1 MGVLKDL
8 TGQVFG
14 ELTVIRKHGVDKF
27 RHTIWECLCSCGRTS
42 YPLGTSLQKGV
53 TRSCGCKE
61 SLHELNPRPIKVP
74 IAPLRTNEDRLKIVF
89 NGMWQRCINPNSPN
103 WDHYGARGI
112 AICEEWSSLESFINW
127 SLSNGHSQDLTL
139 DRIDVSGPY
148 SPEPCRWATPVEQAN
163 NRRNT
168 VYFEV
173 NKKKYTWEELSK
185 VTTITRT
192 VFFRRMRE
200 GWNVVEALYT
210 PLYWSKKRNMKSPG
224 F

>member
-14 ELTVIRKHGVDKF
+14 LLTVIKRSGSDKY
-27 RHTIWECLCSCGRTS
+27 RHSVWECQCECGRIS
-42 YPLGTSLQKGV
+42 YTLGTSLV
-53 TRSCGCKE
+53 TGHTKSCGCQE
-61 SLHELNPRPIKVP
+61 SLHEKNPRPIKIP
-74 IAPLRTNEDRLKIVF
+74 TAPPRTDKERLKIVF
-89 NGMWQRCINPNSPN
+89 NGMWQRCTKPNSPN

-112 AICEEWSSLESFINW
+112 TVCEDWSSLESFIKW
-127 SLSNGHSQDLTL
+127 SMANGHSQDLTL
-139 DRIDVSGPY
+139 DRIDVNGPY
-148 SPEPCRWATPVEQAN
+148 SPENCRWATYVEQAN
-163 NRRNT
+163 NRRT
-168 VYFEV
+168 TIYFEV

-185 VTTITRT
+185 VTTTTRT

-200 GWNVVEALYT
+200 GWNIVEALYT